1 MSDLL
6 LSCWMGI
13 SHKQPI
19 KPHTTPLIISMRENV
34 YTEYSDELDEFVTIK
49 D

>member
-1 MSDLL
+1 MYNLL
-6 LSCWMGI
+6 LSCWMGL

-19 KPHTTPLIISMRENV
+19 KPCATPLLSSMTENV
-34 YTEYSDELDEFVTIK
+34 YTWYRDELDEFVTVK